1 LAYSRPRTS
10 IEVAA
15 ALAAPFGLIRGSGF
29 ENAEERKTDHGGG
42 TEHKR
47 GSPARE
53 TRRV

>member
-1 LAYSRPRTS
+1 MNNDTRFYDNT
-10 IEVAA
+10 
-15 ALAAPFGLIRGSGF
+15 

-53 TRRV
+53 TRRVEEKFIDRLIPGFG